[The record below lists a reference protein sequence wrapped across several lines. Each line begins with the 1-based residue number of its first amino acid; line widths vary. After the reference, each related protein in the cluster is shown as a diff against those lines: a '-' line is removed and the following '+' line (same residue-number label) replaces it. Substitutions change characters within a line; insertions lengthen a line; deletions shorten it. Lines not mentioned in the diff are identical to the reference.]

1 MNYSDNDSD
10 DYLSSEDADYVPSGK
25 LHLINSQVA
34 IIDYKYSCV
43 YAAIIGINQMGLFNL
58 KLFNAKDDNASEDD
72 INECEKEDPL
82 DENDDVPHPGSA
94 TKRRLKKKDSSLKK
108 RSRRVLKVD
117 KEEKNGGGTEE
128 AQPQK
133 EDVEKRTQLQ
143 NNDDATQKKQ
153 SDDLWARF
161 LSDVAPRPKA
171 SMADPLPNTTPEA
184 LSSAPGVCMR
194 SESQESDPEKV
205 TIVKVFDF
213 AGEEVRVNKEV
224 LADSREA
231 KIHLKSQCTEK
242 TVEENPTSSSQ
253 STCPSPDSK
262 RPAGMSGLLSR
273 MGGKKPKMSTLEKS
287 KMDWDAFKY
296 EEGISE
302 ELAIHNRGRDGYV
315 ERKNFLERV
324 DHRQFEMEKEVRLK
338 NMKHSS

>member
-1 MNYSDNDSD
+1 MIVLETHNYTCIAFSLHLPIRQTEAAMNYSDNDSD
-10 DYLSSEDADYVPSGK
+10 DYLSSEDADYVPS
-25 LHLINSQVA
+25 
-34 IIDYKYSCV
+34 
-43 YAAIIGINQMGLFNL
+43 
-58 KLFNAKDDNASEDD
+58 DDNVSEDD

-82 DENDDVPHPGSA
+82 DENDDVPHPGSV
-94 TKRRLKKKDSSLKK
+94 TKRRVKKKDSSLRK
-108 RSRRVLKVD
+108 RPRLKVD
-117 KEEKNGGGTEE
+117 KEEKNGGGTKE
-128 AQPQK
+128 AQSLK
-133 EDVEKRTQLQ
+133 EDEEKPTQLQ
-143 NNDDATQKKQ
+143 NNDEAAQKKQ

-171 SMADPLPNTTPEA
+171 SMAAPLSNTTPEA
-184 LSSAPGVCMR
+184 PSSASGVCMR
-194 SESQESDPEKV
+194 TESQESDPAKV

-231 KIHLKSQCTEK
+231 KLHLKSQCTKEK
-242 TVEENPTSSSQ
+242 IVEENPTSSSQ
-253 STCPSPDSK
+253 STCPGPGSK
-262 RPAGMSGLLSR
+262 RPAGMSSLLNR
-273 MGGKKPKMSTLEKS
+273 IGGKKQKMSTLEKS

-296 EEGISE
+296 EEGIVE

-338 NMKHSS
+338 NMKPSS